1 MDDWWETYSKL
12 SHIKKFSKFIGD
24 FLLNKVAEK
33 IVIFVD
39 EVDSILSFPFS
50 VDDFFAVIRDFYNRR
65 AEEAKYERITFV
77 MMGVAT
83 PSDLIRDKRRTPFNI
98 GRAIELTGFKIDEV
112 QPLTLGLMGKVND
125 YELVMSAVLDWTGGQ
140 PFLTQKVC
148 QLILELAV
156 DHSKNY
162 SEANLVENIVRQKI
176 LENWQLYDQPEHL
189 KTISD
194 QLICEI

>member
-1 MDDWWETYSKL
+1 M
-12 SHIKKFSKFIGD
+12 
-24 FLLNKVAEK
+24 LNKVAEK